1 MQRNTENGLFT
12 KPSKGVKMSFT
23 AILPIEQWVEF
34 ENEIHKRSSLDSNVY
49 DIEGI
54 RITDNKNWAN
64 RLCPV
69 IKANEKGISFICAVA
84 NMNLASQAR
93 LTGKPVIEECDAG
106 LIKIAVPIF
115 VGDEFLGTVGA
126 CGLVIEG
133 GEADSFLINK
143 ITGIDE
149 EKIESLSDDIKTIST
164 EDAQSLVDYIWQ
176 NVNKF
181 VKDYVNRQHSASLT
195 G

>member
-1 MQRNTENGLFT
+1 MDFLQSRHKEL
-12 KPSKGVKMSFT
+12 KMSFT
-23 AILPIEQWVEF
+23 EILPLEKWVEF
-34 ENEIHKRSSLDSNVY
+34 ENELHRRSGLNANVY
-49 DIEGI
+49 DINGI
-54 RITDNKNWAN
+54 RITDNTNWAN

-69 IKANEKGISFICAVA
+69 IKANNKGIGFICAVA
-84 NMNLASQAR
+84 NMNLASQAMN
-93 LTGKPVIEECDAG
+93 TGKPVIEECDAG

-126 CGLVIEG
+126 CGLLIEG
-133 GEADSFLINK
+133 WEADSFLINK

-176 NVNKF
+176 DVNRF
-181 VKDYVNRQHSASLT
+181 VKDYVNKQLSASLT

>member
-1 MQRNTENGLFT
+1 
-12 KPSKGVKMSFT
+12 MSFT
-23 AILPIEQWVEF
+23 AILPLEQWVEF
-34 ENEIHKRSSLDSNVY
+34 ENEIHKRSGLDSNVY
-49 DIEGI
+49 DIDGM
-54 RITDNKNWAN
+54 RITNNKNWAN

-69 IKANEKGISFICAVA
+69 IKGTDKGISFICAVA
-84 NMNLASQAR
+84 NMNLASQVK
-93 LTGKPVIEECDAG
+93 LSEEPIIEECDAG

-115 VGDEFLGTVGA
+115 VGDEFIGTVGA
-126 CGLVIEG
+126 CGLLIEE

-149 EKIESLSDDIKTIST
+149 EKIESLSEDIKTIST
-164 EDAQSLVDYIWQ
+164 EDAQSLVDHIWQ

-181 VKDYVNRQHSASLT
+181 VKDYVNKQHSASLT

>member
-1 MQRNTENGLFT
+1 
-12 KPSKGVKMSFT
+12 MSFT
-23 AILPIEQWVEF
+23 DVLPLEQWVEF
-34 ENEIHKRSSLDSNVY
+34 ENEIHRRSGLNANVY
-49 DIEGI
+49 NINGI
-54 RITDNKNWAN
+54 RITDNTNWAN
-64 RLCPV
+64 KLCPV

-84 NMNLASQAR
+84 NMNMASRAK

-106 LIKIAVPIF
+106 LIRVAVPIF

-126 CGLVIEG
+126 CGLLIEG

-149 EKIESLSDDIKTIST
+149 EKIESLSNDIKTIST

-176 NVNKF
+176 DVNGF
-181 VKDYVNRQHSASLT
+181 VKDYVNKQLSVSLT